1 MPSAPNT
8 GPLPLC
14 LERAPVARLIE
25 RLART
30 EGRDDGYRGSVEAM
44 LAHHAERYGVPLDL
58 AGPEY
63 RADPAAA
70 IAEMRHAF
78 AAAGA

>member
-1 MPSAPNT
+1 MQSAPSP

-30 EGRDDGYRGSVEAM
+30 EGREDAYRAGVETM

-63 RADPAAA
+63 RADPAAG
-70 IAEMRHAF
+70 IAEMRRAF